1 MHHFLVYL
9 GWAIGCN
16 ISGQPNNKSIE
27 MNEMSPNGGK
37 GGMNQSSNWGIE
49 SPNSKQTKSLS
60 KIINKT
66 NLNRDKVTELT
77 KTSN

>member
-1 MHHFLVYL
+1 
-9 GWAIGCN
+9 
-16 ISGQPNNKSIE
+16 

-37 GGMNQSSNWGIE
+37 EGMNQSSNWGIE